1 MLRVRSA
8 LWIYC
13 LLVVLTGCS
22 SEKRELKS
30 LASPDH
36 ATTAIVMQ
44 ELGGGATVSSVY
56 SIYLSEDKGKLSE
69 PILTATY
76 CGGLAVSWEGDRT
89 LQVEYDS
96 DCNIRQF
103 INHWWSRSAIQNAQ
117 SATVEIVLLRRQ
129 DKGARLSSADT
140 IAK

>member
-1 MLRVRSA
+1 MSPVRSL
-8 LWIYC
+8 LWTQC
-13 LLVVLTGCS
+13 LLLLLTGCS

-36 ATTAIVMQ
+36 ATTAVVMQ

-56 SIYLSEDKGKLSE
+56 SIYLSEGKGKLSE

-76 CGGLAVSWEGDRT
+76 CGGLSVSWEGGRT
-89 LQVEYDS
+89 LLVEYDPE
-96 DCNIRQF
+96 CNIRQF
-103 INHWWSRSAIQNAQ
+103 INHWWSKSAIQNAQ
-117 SATVEIVLLRRQ
+117 SATVEIVLIRRQ